1 LGWRQQCSACG
12 VTGIWPFI
20 PAAPNFNLI
29 TVRINK
35 QREHARAVV
44 DDLIADRER
53 ASLAAGRRS
62 ARRASKSSRS
72 ARRVARAASRRE
84 QAPIWALPSTD
95 GTTLYPVRAPHP
107 TLPSPPRRA
116 RDPQCASRRA
126 RRFPPSDTPRASVLS
141 LRAQARLDDDSAGDP
156 LAERGEK
163 ARESLGRTL
172 RACGN
177 EQLVAAVQVRS
188 DPCRHAHTFLR
199 QDVPSAS
206 GCLLSSTYLAISD
219 GRQDD
224 AHGADR
230 QASAR

>member
-126 RRFPPSDTPRASVLS
+126 RRFPPSDTPRASVLLS
-141 LRAQARLDDDSAGDP
+141 SSASQARRRLR
-156 LAERGEK
+156 RGP
-163 ARESLGRTL
+163 ARRARRESTRESGSHAARLWKRAARSRRPSALRSLSPRAHLLASGRPLGL
-172 RACGN
+172 RVPS
-177 EQLVAAVQVRS
+177 QL
-188 DPCRHAHTFLR
+188 
-199 QDVPSAS
+199 DVPRHLRWPP
-206 GCLLSSTYLAISD
+206 G
-219 GRQDD
+219 
-224 AHGADR
+224 
-230 QASAR
+230 

>member
-20 PAAPNFNLI
+20 PAAPISNLI

-35 QREHARAVV
+35 HREHARAVV

-53 ASLAAGRRS
+53 AWLAAGRRS
-62 ARRASKSSRS
+62 ASRASKSSRS
-72 ARRVARAASRRE
+72 ARRVAAAGRRD
-84 QAPIWALPSTD
+84 QAPIWALPSMD
-95 GTTLYPVRAPHP
+95 GTTLYPSERRTQRCRVLLDELGIRSAHRVERA
-107 TLPSPPRRA
+107 
-116 RDPQCASRRA
+116 ASRLPIRLA
-126 RRFPPSDTPRASVLS
+126 PAFFS

-206 GCLLSSTYLAISD
+206 GCLLSSTYLAIFD